1 MTNQSLFSMVKEETS
16 KATGLSLDQL
26 SRFPYENESVLINP
40 FKYSDM
46 DKAVAI
52 LHAYK
57 KKADGDPNMLLAV
70 DTDYDTDGV
79 MAAAVMSAALNVLGF
94 RYAVYPPDM
103 ADGYGLSPV
112 AVDKMKKL
120 FEKDGK
126 HISLILTADNG
137 TNAIEGVDYAKS
149 LGIPV
154 LVTDHHL
161 TTSENAK
168 ALAIV
173 NPNKRIKG
181 GEPYPFKGNAG
192 GAVIWKVF
200 LAYCQKYAPDKY
212 DLIFDLIVFAGI
224 ANVGDVMPIVSEN
237 HYMVRKAVEEINR
250 LWRIYDAVN
259 CGFED
264 DPYPLIKRAPYPNYN
279 AVFYGLYDLLCALQ
293 KSKDQKRKDAGK
305 KPIALPRD
313 ESLISWYLAPAFNS
327 VRRVYSSS
335 ALSMQALLSVDP
347 KARNLAINKM
357 LEANRLKTEYRDKV
371 LEAIKEGNHRQH
383 KNTIKMPNPGDPAVV
398 LVNVKG
404 GIAGL
409 VAGQLTGVSHA
420 PSVVFSLDSDL
431 PETIYSDKTIEQ
443 IVKTHPK
450 MTITASAR
458 SAAGQPLNVILGI
471 MAKEHPSLQIGGGG
485 HAMAAGYKIYLDQF
499 QDFVRIF
506 KKTANRVKKMDALEM
521 TQAMLVDGPADDANV
536 VAVDPLELMKEIEQQ
551 ANTQANRNEIC
562 LTVGHLDLDPGIPV
576 FDVRSSN
583 YFVKDLWNVIHFED
597 TLRPF
602 GHDFFGETKFYLAFN
617 LQDLNKMNFNR
628 GFWQT
633 FKFDLQGVEVLT
645 WNVDLAD
652 ELKQDLDKGLNPVVV
667 LPAKLNVNEFR
678 NRQTLQL
685 IVDEPK

>member
-1 MTNQSLFSMVKEETS
+1 MTNQSQSLLSLVKEETS

-26 SRFPYENESVLINP
+26 SRFPYEDESVLINP
-40 FKYSDM
+40 FKYDDM
-46 DKAVAI
+46 DKAIAI

-79 MAAAVMSAALNVLGF
+79 MAAAVMSAALDVLGF
-94 RYAVYPPDM
+94 RYVVYPPDM
-103 ADGYGLSPV
+103 ADGYGLSPI
-112 AVDKMKKL
+112 AVDKMKEM
-120 FEKDGK
+120 FEKENK

-137 TNAIEGVDYAKS
+137 TNALEGVDYAAS

-200 LAYCQKYAPDKY
+200 LAYAKRFAPDKY

-224 ANVGDVMPIVSEN
+224 ADVGDVMPIVNEN

-250 LWRIYDAVN
+250 LWNIYDSGSLN
-259 CGFED
+259 CED
-264 DPYPLIKRAPYPNYN
+264 NLYSLVKSTPYPNYN
-279 AVFYGLYDLLCALQ
+279 AVFHGLYDLLAALQ
-293 KSKDQKRKDAGK
+293 ESKNEKRREMSK
-305 KPIALPRD
+305 KPISLPRD
-313 ESLISWYLAPAFNS
+313 ESLISWYLAPALNS

-335 ALSMQALLSVDP
+335 ALSMEALLSVDP
-347 KARNLAINKM
+347 LTRRQAIDKVIKANK
-357 LEANRLKTEYRDKV
+357 LKTEYRDMV
-371 LEAIKEGNHRQH
+371 LNAIKKGGNRQAGH
-383 KNTIKMPNPGDPAVV
+383 VVKMPDLGDVSIV
-398 LVNVKG
+398 LVNTKG

-409 VAGQLTGVSHA
+409 VAGQLTQASKA
-420 PSVVFSLDSDL
+420 PSVVFSLNSNL
-431 PETIYSDKTIEQ
+431 PETIYTDKTLEQ
-443 IVKTHPK
+443 LIKDHPK

-458 SAAGQPLNVILGI
+458 SVSGQPLNVIIGI
-471 MAKEHPSLQIGGGG
+471 IAKEHPSLKIGGGG
-485 HAMAAGYKIYLDQF
+485 HAMAAGYKILLSQY

-506 KKTANRVKKMDALEM
+506 KKTAKRVEKMDALEM
-521 TQAMLVDGPADDANV
+521 TKAMLADQLDANAIPV
-536 VAVDPLELMKEIEQQ
+536 NPMDLFAEIEQQ
-551 ANTQANRNEIC
+551 SSKQAKENKIC
-562 LTVGHLDLDPGIPV
+562 LTAGKLDLDIDIPT
-576 FDVRSSN
+576 FDVYSDK
-583 YFVKDLWNVIHFED
+583 YFVKTLWNVINFEN

-602 GHDFFGETKFYLAFN
+602 GHDFLGETKFYLAFH
-617 LQDLNKMNFNR
+617 LQDLTQMNLNR
-628 GFWQT
+628 DFWKT
-633 FKFDLQGVEVLT
+633 FKFYLQGTEVLT

-652 ELKQDLDKGLNPVVV
+652 KLKHDLDEGLNTVII
-667 LPAKLNVNEFR
+667 LPAELNVNEFR

-685 IVDEPK
+685 IVNEPE